1 MLTPGT
7 IMRGIDER
15 RKCVGGDDLAAS
27 RALQELYNIMS
38 DPLILDKDGDM
49 DKRFVQASEVAMT
62 IFRKATGSLEKI
74 EQATKAIG
82 SIKAKPDEGENNNA
96 RLIPRGQFWSSDRG
110 RAVSREDIL
119 EWCTATYDI
128 AEGDRF
134 WVAPKAWVGVAKVPT
149 ATGPA
154 WMLTAYRDGKCV
166 SSAQTDNAFELMI
179 FLDTEAAQL
188 NG

>member
-1 MLTPGT
+1 MITPGT
-7 IMRGIDER
+7 IMRGIAER
-15 RKCVGGDDLAAS
+15 QGAAGDNLAAS
-27 RALQELYNIMS
+27 QALQDLYNIMS

-49 DKRFVQASEVAMT
+49 DKRFVQASEVAMA
-62 IFRKATGSLEKI
+62 IFRKSGGMLEKV

-82 SIKAKPDEGENNNA
+82 SIKAKPDEGGNHNA

-119 EWCTATYDI
+119 EWCTANYDI

-134 WVAPKAWVGVAKVPT
+134 WVAPQAWVGVAKVPT

-154 WMLTAYRDGKCV
+154 WMLTAYRDGKCTA
-166 SSAQTDNAFELMI
+166 SAQTDNAFELMI